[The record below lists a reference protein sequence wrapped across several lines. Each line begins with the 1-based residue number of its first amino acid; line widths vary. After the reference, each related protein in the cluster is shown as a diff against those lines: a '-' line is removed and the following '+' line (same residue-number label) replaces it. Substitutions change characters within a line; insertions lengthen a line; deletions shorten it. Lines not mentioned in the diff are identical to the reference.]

1 MATCSQCRG
10 TGKAYSRALKYYVTC
25 DNCAGRCKTFVKCTY
40 CNGTGK
46 GYSQIRKAYVTCDA
60 CRGTGER

>member
-1 MATCSQCRG
+1 M
-10 TGKAYSRALKYYVTC
+10 TC
-25 DNCAGRCKTFVKCTY
+25 DNCAGRGKTFVKCTY